1 MKFMKRMFTDIEPCG
16 AVIPERR
23 KTNRVVPGSTLQT
36 GARGGGTKQNTA
48 ICLNG
53 RKRNQSTGRLR
64 QIWWAEYQ
72 RKENY
77 IENYSFMGSKVI
89 ELYTSA
95 VCKLNTCNELYVNY
109 TPIKIKNVQII
120 INIKKQKTC
129 VALYR

>member
-1 MKFMKRMFTDIEPCG
+1 MFTDTEPCG

-23 KTNRVVPGSTLQT
+23 KTNRVAPGSTLQT
-36 GARGGGTKQNTA
+36 GARGGGGTKQNTA

-72 RKENY
+72 IKEKY

-109 TPIKIKNVQII
+109 TSIKIKNVQII
-120 INIKKQKTC
+120 INIKK
-129 VALYR
+129 